1 MDRTL
6 TKGNTTPWTTKFG
19 VLIILLVILGGNLG
33 CANLFQRSSS
43 DPQRIVKDTSLKAE
57 SPGENSQMRK
67 RVMVLPFLGG
77 ENLDRASSQMTDN
90 ARITMMEE
98 MNKSG
103 TVIAF
108 TESDLRPAVIAARS
122 PGGYRLEELAK
133 PAQDLGVT
141 ALMEGRLL
149 DLKVQQK
156 TPQVGLIRNVE
167 RTYEAIVEI
176 RILNTR
182 NKKLLFHTRK
192 TVQFSDTDTRIGSR
206 VSEDQKASLNPE
218 FLTLMVQEAFLEFLP
233 QVLQSFEQ
241 INWEGRIAA
250 IQGDRLFLNVGKVSG
265 LQVGDILKVLEDSSD
280 IYDPESGGH
289 LGRVSG
295 RLKGTLEVISY
306 FGQDGA
312 VAIIHSGAGFK
323 ENDRIELYQ

>member
-1 MDRTL
+1 MDRARL
-6 TKGNTTPWTTKFG
+6 QSCDVSIAMM
-19 VLIILLVILGGNLG
+19 VLLGLALSG
-33 CANLFQRSSS
+33 CGSLFQRSDGS
-43 DPQRIVKDTSLKAE
+43 PERVVKDVSLKGE
-57 SPGENSQMRK
+57 SGTETAKMRK

-77 ENLDRASSQMTDN
+77 ENLNNASLPMTDN
-90 ARITMMEE
+90 ARITLMEE

-103 TVIAF
+103 SVLAF
-108 TESDLRPAVIAARS
+108 TETDLRAAVQAARTNS
-122 PGGYRLEELAK
+122 GYNLEQLAK
-133 PAQDLGVT
+133 PAHELGVT
-141 ALMEGRLL
+141 ALMEGRLI

-156 TPQVGLIRNVE
+156 APQVGLIRNVE
-167 RTYEAIVEI
+167 RTYEAVVEL

-182 NKKLLFHTRK
+182 SQKALFHTRK
-192 TVQFSDTDTRIGSR
+192 TVQFSDTDTRFGGR
-206 VSEDQKASLNPE
+206 VSEDQKNSLNSE
-218 FLTLMVQEAFLEFLP
+218 FLSLLVQEAFLEFLP
-233 QVLQSFEQ
+233 QVVAAFEQ

-250 IQGDRLFLNVGKVSG
+250 IQGDRMFLNVGKVSG
-265 LQVGDILKVLEDSSD
+265 LQVGDILRVLEDGSD

-295 RLKGTLEVISY
+295 RLKGTLEVVSY